1 MNFGSNFNNRKL
13 FTGESKSTTRSID
26 MRRFNERNG
35 ARSVDEVRMARIK
48 LKDQLNINMYGPEKD
63 RKEIQA
69 QPVKQNNQTNT
80 ERQFNH
86 IEAMRN
92 IKRGI

>member
-26 MRRFNERNG
+26 MKRFSERNG
-35 ARSVDEVRMARIK
+35 ARTVDEVRMARIK
-48 LKDQLNINMYGPEKD
+48 LKDQLNTNIYGPGKNK
-63 RKEIQA
+63 KEIQV
-69 QPVKQNNQTNT
+69 QPIKQTTQTNT

-86 IEAMRN
+86 VEAMRN